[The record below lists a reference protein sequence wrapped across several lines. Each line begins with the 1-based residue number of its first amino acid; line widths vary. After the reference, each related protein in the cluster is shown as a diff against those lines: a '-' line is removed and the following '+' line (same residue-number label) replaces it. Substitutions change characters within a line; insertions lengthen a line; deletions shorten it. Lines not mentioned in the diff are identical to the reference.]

1 MLKEFAVDP
10 RVIASSFETCRYLFS
25 QFGADKGRLISRFPK
40 TWKKMAIDAA
50 DKLPD
55 GYNKER
61 VIEYLTD
68 INNEWLTL
76 IGSGRNCQNPD
87 NWLES
92 AITAHESQPFQA
104 ILCDYDNPNNQLIDG
119 YRCNENH
126 PLFAAPRIQK
136 VKRKAQEL
144 AKIATLMLQNCN
156 ELRLVDP
163 YFDPKEVRW
172 RDSLAA
178 ILSLIPDISAVK
190 CEYHLFE
197 RDKSPSTDQLKVNLQ
212 KLNGVIPIGG
222 NLRIIRWKEKNGGER
237 FHRRYLLT
245 ENAGLNYEGGLDPE
259 INAVQTTDVS
269 LMDREHHH
277 TRWAEY
283 DLTSE
288 IYDLVLPILIID
300 SNGTVSEANI

>member
-10 RVIASSFETCRYLFS
+10 CVIASSFETCRYLIS
-25 QFGADKGRLISRFPK
+25 QFGADKGRLISKFPK
-40 TWKKMAIDAA
+40 TWKRMAIDAA

-55 GYNKER
+55 GLNKKR
-61 VIEYLTD
+61 VIESLND
-68 INNEWLTL
+68 IPKEWLTL
-76 IGSGRNCQNPD
+76 IGSGRNCQNAD

-92 AITAHESQPFQA
+92 AITAHESHPFQA
-104 ILCDYDNPNNQLIDG
+104 ILCDRDNPNNQLIDG
-119 YRCNENH
+119 YSCNENH

-136 VKRKAQEL
+136 VNRKAQEL
-144 AKIATLMLQNCN
+144 AKIAILMLQNCK

-163 YFDPKEVRW
+163 YFDPKKRKW

-178 ILSLIPDISAVK
+178 FLSLIPDISAVK
-190 CEYHLFE
+190 CEYHLLE
-197 RDKSPSTDQLKVNLQ
+197 SEKSPSTDKFIEDLQ
-212 KLNGVIPIGG
+212 KLNGVIPARGE
-222 NLRIIRWKEKNGGER
+222 LRLIRWKQKAGGER

-269 LMDREHHH
+269 LMDRDHHH
-277 TRWAEY
+277 TRWVEY